1 MTSTALIAATGIAVL
16 MAFGGFVM
24 GLLYFAGLR
33 RTIELMVAGRGP
45 FSHLVLTLGR
55 IAAAATCL
63 ALAGVVGAVPLLAA
77 FLGFLLARNLAM
89 HAARRA
95 G

>member
-1 MTSTALIAATGIAVL
+1 MTSTALIAAAGIAVL

-24 GLLYFAGLR
+24 GLLFFAGLWW
-33 RTIELMVAGRGP
+33 TIDHIVAGRER

-55 IAAAATCL
+55 IGAAAICL
-63 ALAGVVGAVPLLAA
+63 AFAGVVGAVPLLAS

-89 HAARRA
+89 HTARRA

>member
-16 MAFGGFVM
+16 MASGGFAM

-33 RTIELMVAGRGP
+33 RTVDLIVAGRERFNHP
-45 FSHLVLTLGR
+45 ALALGR
-55 IAAAATCL
+55 IGAAAICL
-63 ALAGVVGAVPLLAA
+63 AFAGVVGAVPLLAT

-89 HAARRA
+89 HTAGRA

>member
-1 MTSTALIAATGIAVL
+1 MTSMALIAAIGIAVL
-16 MAFGGFVM
+16 MAFGGFAL

-33 RTIELMVAGRGP
+33 RTIDLIVAGRER
-45 FSHLVLTLGR
+45 FSLLVLTLGR
-55 IAAAATCL
+55 IGAAAICL
-63 ALAGVVGAVPLLAA
+63 AFAGVVGAVPLLAT

-89 HAARRA
+89 HTARRA